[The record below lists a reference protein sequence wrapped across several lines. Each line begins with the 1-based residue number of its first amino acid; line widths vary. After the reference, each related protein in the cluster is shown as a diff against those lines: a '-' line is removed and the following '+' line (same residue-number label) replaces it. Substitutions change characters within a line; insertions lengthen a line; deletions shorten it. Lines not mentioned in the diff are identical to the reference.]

1 VTRRLLLSY
10 LVLTLGVLIALEV
23 PLGIL
28 DAHNVRQD
36 LRSKVQRDAVT
47 LGSLAEDALERGRP
61 FDPDVRASIAR
72 YAEETGARVIVRRA
86 DGRVA
91 VDSAGA
97 EGDAAQP
104 EHGLL
109 VTTPVAA
116 NGRVFG
122 TVAITYPTSSTNR
135 RIARDWFGLAIAAA
149 IVLGVAAVLGVLLS
163 RSVSRPLR
171 RVERAAQRI
180 GEGELDARAP
190 ESEGPDDV
198 RRLARTLN
206 ETAAKLETLVRSQ
219 EDFVADASHQLRTP
233 LTALRLRL
241 ENLERDVAPPGRETL
256 AAAMTETERLSRLV
270 SELLALARPLDQV
283 EAADAIDVTALAA
296 SRAEAWDALAGE
308 RDLRIE
314 TAGAPARAR
323 AGAGRVEQV
332 LDNLLANAVDAS
344 PPGSTI
350 RLSSGR
356 RNGWIELHVVDEGPG
371 LSADARARAFDR
383 FWHAGTG
390 EGSGLGLAIARR
402 LVEVDEGEIALRE
415 APAGGVDAVVRL
427 RPAD

>member
-1 VTRRLLLSY
+1 MTRRLLLSY
-10 LVLTLGVLIALEV
+10 LALTLGVLIALEV

-28 DAHNVRQD
+28 DAHNLRQD

-47 LGSLAEDALERGRP
+47 LGSLAEDSLEHNRP
-61 FDPDVRASIAR
+61 VDSNVLAAVRR
-72 YAEETGARVIVRRA
+72 YAEESGARVVVRGA
-86 DGRVA
+86 SGGV
-91 VDSAGA
+91 VVSSAGTD
-97 EGDAAQP
+97 ETQAAR
-104 EHGLL
+104 GLL
-109 VTTPVAA
+109 VTMPVAA

-122 TVAITYPTSSTNR
+122 TVAITYPTSSTDR
-135 RIARDWFGLAIAAA
+135 RVARDRFGLAIAAA
-149 IVLGVAAVLGVLLS
+149 VVLAAAALLGLVLS

-171 RVERAAQRI
+171 RVERAAQLI
-180 GEGELDARAP
+180 GDGRLDARAP

-256 AAAMTETERLSRLV
+256 AAAMDETDRLSRLV
-270 SELLALARPLDQV
+270 SELLALARPQDQV
-283 EAADAIDVTALAA
+283 EAAEAIDVTALAA
-296 SRAEAWDALAGE
+296 ARAEAWDALAAE
-308 RDLRIE
+308 RELRIE
-314 TAGAPARAR
+314 ASGAPATRAR

-356 RNGWIELHVVDEGPG
+356 RDGWIELHVVDEGPG
-371 LSADARARAFDR
+371 LSSDARARAFDR

-402 LVEVDEGEIALRE
+402 LVEVDEGEIALHE
-415 APAGGVDAVVRL
+415 ASAGGVDAVVRL
-427 RPAD
+427 RPSD